1 MNRDAALALYR
12 PIRASVIRILE
23 KAVSACN
30 QSDLKRAAKALGLWV
45 NEKIVLP
52 EGDEAAE
59 MLSDIALF
67 EPNQRSRRAF
77 DVFLSGDALR
87 LDATD
92 FELARRMGHA
102 FFSLFHCTGRHEGG
116 GVELEDLLDG
126 NRRLWLMDQRIEESA
141 PLAGAFGMRLF
152 DAGPF
157 HVGFGIAAP
166 TDDETAEFAI
176 QGVRRNGRTPFRHS
190 LAITLY
196 GDSINGRMQ
205 FDPEMEE
212 ALYLPYATAIVSGT
226 STHQSARSHRA
237 SREKR
242 TGKRK

>member
-196 GDSINGRMQ
+196 GDSINRRTR
-205 FDPEMEE
+205 FDLEMEE
-212 ALYLPYATAIVSGT
+212 ALLLPFATAIVSAT
-226 STHQSARSHRA
+226 STPQSARSHHA
-237 SREKR
+237 PREKR

>member
-1 MNRDAALALYR
+1 
-12 PIRASVIRILE
+12 
-23 KAVSACN
+23 
-30 QSDLKRAAKALGLWV
+30 
-45 NEKIVLP
+45 
-52 EGDEAAE
+52 
-59 MLSDIALF
+59 
-67 EPNQRSRRAF
+67 
-77 DVFLSGDALR
+77 
-87 LDATD
+87 
-92 FELARRMGHA
+92 
-102 FFSLFHCTGRHEGG
+102 
-116 GVELEDLLDG
+116 
-126 NRRLWLMDQRIEESA
+126 MDQRMEESA

-212 ALYLPYATAIVSGT
+212 ALYLPFATSIASGT
-226 STHQSARSHRA
+226 STPQSATSHRA
-237 SREKR
+237 LREKR
-242 TGKRK
+242 TGKRKRTHPQQSDGTEG